1 MNSILIRAEDKN
13 KWERRT
19 PIVPEDLKSIL
30 KETPTKAYV
39 ERSDKRFFK
48 ESEYEKAGAEICEGM
63 EKGDVIFGV
72 KEIPEQKI
80 LDNKTYLFFSHTIKG
95 QKYNMPLLQRIIDSG
110 STLID
115 YEKITDEKGRRLVY
129 FGRYAGDAGAIDIL
143 WLLGQNWKQKG
154 METPFAKIKQAL
166 HYHSVEE
173 AHTHAEQIGN
183 EIREQGLP
191 DEVQP
196 LVIGILGYGNVSKG
210 AQYILEALP
219 TKRVEPEEL
228 ADLVNNKNFS
238 KNTIYMVVFKEEHLV
253 EHNEGK
259 PFDLQ
264 DYYRHPEHYHSVFD
278 RYLPYL
284 SVLINAIYWEARYP
298 RFVTWQ
304 ILAELETQGK
314 LRLQAIADISCD
326 PNGSIECDTHCTD
339 SGNPA
344 YRIHP
349 GSHSFS
355 EGYLGDGII
364 VLAVDNLPAELPNDS
379 SRFFSKL
386 LRPFIPGI
394 IKADFSKSLEESGLP
409 EEIKRAVIVYNGQL
423 TPNFQYLKEYLQS

>member
-1 MNSILIRAEDKN
+1 M
-13 KWERRT
+13 
-19 PIVPEDLKSIL
+19 
-30 KETPTKAYV
+30 
-39 ERSDKRFFK
+39 
-48 ESEYEKAGAEICEGM
+48 
-63 EKGDVIFGV
+63 
-72 KEIPEQKI
+72 
-80 LDNKTYLFFSHTIKG
+80 
-95 QKYNMPLLQRIIDSG
+95 
-110 STLID
+110 
-115 YEKITDEKGRRLVY
+115 
-129 FGRYAGDAGAIDIL
+129 
-143 WLLGQNWKQKG
+143 
-154 METPFAKIKQAL
+154 
-166 HYHSVEE
+166 
-173 AHTHAEQIGN
+173 
-183 EIREQGLP
+183 
-191 DEVQP
+191 
-196 LVIGILGYGNVSKG
+196 
-210 AQYILEALP
+210 
-219 TKRVEPEEL
+219 
-228 ADLVNNKNFS
+228 
-238 KNTIYMVVFKEEHLV
+238 
-253 EHNEGK
+253 
-259 PFDLQ
+259 
-264 DYYRHPEHYHSVFD
+264 
-278 RYLPYL
+278 
-284 SVLINAIYWEARYP
+284 INAIYWEARYP
-298 RFVTWQ
+298 RFVTWP